1 MIPRIPTKGHK
12 QASTSQGEPNAS
24 NEESSFKLFSDSDI
38 MNATNDL
45 SEKSMIGKGGF
56 GNVYKGTIVNAEVAI
71 KILDTKGTQ
80 GANEFIQEMAVLKNL
95 KHENLVKLMGACLEI
110 RALVYEYLPRGSL
123 EDCLNNSP
131 RLLTWQIRIRIVYE
145 ICSVLMFLHS
155 VKPKPLVHGDL
166 KPQNILLD
174 ADLHCR
180 LSDFGL
186 CRFLPEFSE
195 NTGAYLQTKSINGTD
210 CYIDPDY
217 LEFGKLTPG
226 CDVYSFGV
234 TILRILTG
242 QPPFRICKKVRRASR
257 SNSLMT
263 IVDSTAGDW
272 PVEVAAYLAK
282 SGVGCCKDNRNNL
295 KLMTELSTYLE
306 NLAEKDPSAGCC
318 EMNRKSQPDLVGEVP
333 RVLEPTMKANSSSV
347 STLSAILQKNQEVLI
362 TCISQD
368 LGFSNGRPIAA
379 CVIYK
384 CLLQWRLFEVERTSV
399 FDRII
404 QVIGSSLETQDKNDV
419 LSYWLSNSS
428 TLSLLLQRTLKA
440 SGAAS
445 LTPQR
450 RRTSSQSLF
459 GRMSQGLRASPQS
472 AGLNDFRQTEAK
484 HPALLFK
491 QQLIAYLEKIYGM
504 IRDNLKK
511 EISPLLALCIQAPR
525 TSRASLVKGSRSQV
539 NDMAQQALI
548 AHWQRIVKSLNNY
561 LETLRANFV
570 PPFLVRMAFAQIFSF
585 INVQLFNSLLLR
597 RECCSFSNGEYV
609 KAGLAELERWCF
621 DATEEFSGSAWDELK
636 HIRQAVGFLVIHQ
649 KPKRTLQEITKD
661 LCPVLSVQQLYRIT
675 TMYWDDKYGTES
687 ASSDVISGMRVLMTE
702 DSDGAVSSSF
712 LLDDDSSI
720 PLSLDDLSKSMAHI
734 DVSDVDPPPLL
745 RENSGFSF
753 LLQPGRLIV

>member
-38 MNATNDL
+38 MNATNNL
-45 SEKSMIGKGGF
+45 SEESTIGKGGF

-155 VKPKPLVHGDL
+155 MKPKPLVHGDL

-272 PVEVAAYLAK
+272 PVEVAEYLAK

-306 NLAEKDPSAGCC
+306 NLAEKGCC
-318 EMNRKSQPDLVGEVP
+318 EMSRKSQPDIVGKVS
-333 RVLEPTMKANSSSV
+333 RVLEPMMKANSSSV
-347 STLSAILQKNQEVLI
+347 STVSSGSVNENNSPIPSDFVSQILQGNQEILI
-362 TCISQD
+362 RCISQD

-384 CLLQWRLFEVERTSV
+384 CLLHWRSFEVERTSV

-404 QVIGSSLETQDKNDV
+404 QVIGSSLETQDENDV

-428 TLSLLLQRTLKA
+428 TLSLLLQQTLKA

-445 LTPQR
+445 LTPQ
-450 RRTSSQSLF
+450 
-459 GRMSQGLRASPQS
+459 LRASPRS

-504 IRDNLKK
+504 IRDNMKK

-525 TSRASLVKGSRSQV
+525 TSRVSLVKGSRSQV
-539 NDMAQQALI
+539 NAMAQQALI
-548 AHWQRIVKSLNNY
+548 AHWQIMVKSLNNY

-597 RECCSFSNGEYV
+597 RECCSFSNGEYI
-609 KAGLAELERWCF
+609 KAGLAELELWCF
-621 DATEEFSGSAWDELK
+621 DATEEYSGSSWDELK
-636 HIRQAVGFLVIHQ
+636 HIQQAVGFLVIHQ
-649 KPKRTLQEITKD
+649 KPKKTLQEITND
-661 LCPVLSVQQLYRIT
+661 LCPVLSVQQLYRMS
-675 TMYWDDKYGTES
+675 TMYWDDKYGTS
-687 ASSDVISGMRVLMTE
+687 TVSSDVISGMRVLMTE
-702 DSDGAVSSSF
+702 DFSNNVVSSSF

-720 PLSLDDLSKSMAHI
+720 RFSMEDIYKSMGQIGVA
-734 DVSDVDPPPLL
+734 DVDPP
-745 RENSGFSF
+745 GFSF
-753 LLQPGRLIV
+753 LLQPAD